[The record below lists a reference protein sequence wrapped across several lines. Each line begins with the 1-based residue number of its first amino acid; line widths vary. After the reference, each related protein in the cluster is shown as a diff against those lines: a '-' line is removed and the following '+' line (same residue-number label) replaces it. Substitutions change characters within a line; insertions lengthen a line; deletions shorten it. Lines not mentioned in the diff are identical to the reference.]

1 MLLEEEILNR
11 LWIFKIDSKGNIFQV
26 WDIVSKLQRKHKR
39 EVVLLELLPASAEKK
54 KRYEYFYNKFK
65 MQNRLY

>member
-1 MLLEEEILNR
+1 M
-11 LWIFKIDSKGNIFQV
+11 
-26 WDIVSKLQRKHKR
+26 
-39 EVVLLELLPASAEKK
+39 LELLPASAEKK